1 MKKNTN
7 KFSQQ
12 QKVRKLLWKRKVQTI
27 YKNFC
32 HLWMAIF
39 KINLNN
45 KLNKSNKNIQKNFL
59 ILYKQKI
66 NYKKLK
72 LRNVIKLM
80 KQMKK

>member
-39 KINLNN
+39 KINLNK
-45 KLNKSNKNIQKNFL
+45 KLIKTNKNIQKNFL